1 MKKIKDER
9 EKKKRKQVSISFLF
23 PLVFFLIRFQRAL
36 WTFFLT
42 RIRGRF
48 FSLLF
53 FTSFVPFHL
62 FERTAFCACTMTI
75 NIITFA
81 VSRNLYRSLGEILLC
96 SIIRRKGKGGK
107 ASYARVEIK
116 IVGAACFIPAK
127 LAPQSV
133 YSLRAGAHAF
143 VPVFIRFLTWRQFSL
158 RDHATNY
165 RRFPLLMDG

>member
-1 MKKIKDER
+1 MKIGFDFLSLSPR
-9 EKKKRKQVSISFLF
+9 FLSHSIS
-23 PLVFFLIRFQRAL
+23 
-36 WTFFLT
+36 THSE
-42 RIRGRF
+42 F
-48 FSLLF
+48 FSPLESADAFFFFFF
-53 FTSFVPFHL
+53 FTPFVPFHL
-62 FERTAFCACTMTI
+62 FERAAFCARTMTI

-81 VSRNLYRSLGEILLC
+81 VSRNLYRSPGEILLC
-96 SIIRRKGKGGK
+96 SIIRREGKGGK